1 MFDVSTLILACIY
14 WLLIALVIN
23 ENNIICTEG
32 SYKAYIVKA
41 LYYEQHLT
49 IQKNVFLNT
58 LNDYIKYCV
67 SNVFFTFNSSIVY

>member
-1 MFDVSTLILACIY
+1 MENFRVVTLVTIPFLYWIVTMFDVSTLILACIY

-41 LYYEQHLT
+41 LYYE
-49 IQKNVFLNT
+49 
-58 LNDYIKYCV
+58 
-67 SNVFFTFNSSIVY
+67 